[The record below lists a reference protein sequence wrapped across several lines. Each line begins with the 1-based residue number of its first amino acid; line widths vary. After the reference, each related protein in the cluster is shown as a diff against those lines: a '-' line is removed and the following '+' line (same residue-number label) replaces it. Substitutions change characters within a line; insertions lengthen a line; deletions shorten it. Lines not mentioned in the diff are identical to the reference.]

1 MITFSYSMPQ
11 LQLLF
16 LIFLRIGA
24 IVLTAPVFD
33 SPSIPVPFKAGLA
46 VAVSFLLVPILGL
59 EAVAYQPGFLPFA
72 VGAAS
77 EVIMGL
83 MIGISVRMLFAGVVL
98 AGQLVGYQ
106 MGLAMA
112 DIMDPATSEQ
122 TPLLGQF
129 NNLLAMLILLAL
141 DAHHLFV
148 KSLAASFQ
156 IVPPYGFRFGNAA
169 LDHFVGLGAEMFV
182 IAIKLGAP
190 LIAVLLLMSVAFGLA
205 ARAVPQMNI
214 FFVAGPLKIL
224 VGLLFLAFSL
234 PYMSTFLAALMG
246 GLGNRIVAI
255 LKAAGTG

>member
-1 MITFSYSMPQ
+1 MHLITFSYSVIQ

-33 SPSIPVPFKAGLA
+33 SPTIPILFKAGLA
-46 VAVSFLLVPILGL
+46 VAVSFLLMPVLNLEPASYRPGL
-59 EAVAYQPGFLPFA
+59 LPFA
-72 VGAAS
+72 VGAAG

-83 MIGISVRMLFAGVVL
+83 MIGISVRILFAGVVL

-112 DIMDPATSEQ
+112 NIMDPATSEQ

-129 NNLLAMLILLAL
+129 NNLLAMLVLLAI

-148 KSLAASFQ
+148 KSVTASFQ
-156 IVPPYGFRFGNAA
+156 MVPPYGFQLGKAA
-169 LDHFVGLGAEMFV
+169 MDHFVDLGAEMFI

-205 ARAVPQMNI
+205 ARTVPQMNI
-214 FFVAGPLKIL
+214 FFVAAPLKIL
-224 VGLLFLAFSL
+224 VGFLFMAFSL

-246 GLGNRIVAI
+246 GLGHRIVAI
-255 LKAAGTG
+255 LNAV